1 MSHRRHC
8 KTVIIDDCDYKK
20 AVFEDIAPQIR
31 VAVRLKAQIKITKM
45 SSRFRQDKENG
56 KLDGY
61 FFECKQDTMVS
72 NDRANWR
79 EKKRGVNLLGS
90 KQNKGMTSSGVWVLC
105 LHALRDG

>member
-1 MSHRRHC
+1 MA
-8 KTVIIDDCDYKK
+8 T
-20 AVFEDIAPQIR
+20 
-31 VAVRLKAQIKITKM
+31 
-45 SSRFRQDKENG
+45 
-56 KLDGY
+56 